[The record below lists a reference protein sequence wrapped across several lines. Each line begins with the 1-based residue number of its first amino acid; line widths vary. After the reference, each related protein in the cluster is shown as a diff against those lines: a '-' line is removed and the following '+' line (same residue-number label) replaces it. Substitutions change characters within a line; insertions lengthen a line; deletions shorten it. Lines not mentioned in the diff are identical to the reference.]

1 MMTNKEFQMDFRT
14 FRLTS
19 KIDDND
25 MIEIEID
32 LNTIDDDEPTI
43 HLLAES
49 LDRPHSEE
57 FMEDYETDH
66 LFLQCCWDMASEPTI
81 PKLERVKYWIE
92 LID

>member
-1 MMTNKEFQMDFRT
+1 MNFRT

-32 LNTIDDDEPTI
+32 LDTIDDDEPTI

-49 LDRPHSEE
+49 LDRYNDGLLCPHSEE